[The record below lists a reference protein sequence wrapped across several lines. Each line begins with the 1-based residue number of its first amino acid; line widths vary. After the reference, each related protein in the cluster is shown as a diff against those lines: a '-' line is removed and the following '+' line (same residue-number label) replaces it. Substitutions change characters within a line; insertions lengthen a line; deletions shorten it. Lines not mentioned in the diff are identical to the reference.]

1 MNSQIISQLSKRLL
15 IHFSLL
21 MGIILLFFSVKA
33 QERPP
38 KPITVT
44 VSTLQHLSFGSF
56 IQCGTNGTVTVT
68 PEGARIATGNIILP
82 NMSSIV
88 TPALFEVTALP
99 GTLIT
104 IVNGP
109 DSPLSGSN
117 GGTIMLQIGE
127 SSTNSPFIANSDH
140 TEVFIGGTLTVGS
153 LMANPAGA
161 YSGIFQVTFIQ
172 Q

>member
-1 MNSQIISQLSKRLL
+1 MNSQILSQIAKKLL
-15 IHFSLL
+15 IPLSLL
-21 MGIILLFFSVKA
+21 LCILFHNYEMSA
-33 QERPP
+33 QENPP
-38 KPITVT
+38 KPIVVT
-44 VSTLQHLSFGSF
+44 VSTLQHLSFGTF
-56 IQCGTNGTVTVT
+56 IQSGANGTVTVT
-68 PEGARIATGNIILP
+68 PEGARTATGNIILP
-82 NMSSIV
+82 NTSSIV

-117 GGTIMLQIGE
+117 GGTIMLKIGD
-127 SSTNSPFIANSDH
+127 SSTNSPFIANGEH

-161 YSGIFQVTFIQ
+161 YNGVFLVTFIQ

>member
-1 MNSQIISQLSKRLL
+1 MNSQILIHLSKRFL
-15 IHFSLL
+15 IHIGLVICSTV
-21 MGIILLFFSVKA
+21 LFIPVNA
-33 QERPP
+33 QENPP
-38 KPITVT
+38 KPIAVR
-44 VSTLQHLSFGSF
+44 VSTLQHLSFGAF
-56 IQCGTNGTVTVT
+56 IQSGTNGTVTVT
-68 PEGARIATGNIILP
+68 PEGARTSTGNIILP

-109 DSPLSGSN
+109 DSQLSGSN
-117 GGTIMLQIGE
+117 GGTIMLRIGD
-127 SSTNSPFIANSDH
+127 SNTGSPFIANGEH
-140 TEVFIGGTLTVGS
+140 NEVFIGGTLTVGP

>member
-1 MNSQIISQLSKRLL
+1 MNSQILLHLSKRLL
-15 IHFSLL
+15 IHISLVI
-21 MGIILLFFSVKA
+21 GTSILFFSVKA
-33 QERPP
+33 QENPP

-44 VSTLQHLSFGSF
+44 VSTLQHLSFGTF
-56 IQCGTNGTVTVT
+56 IQSGTNGTVTVT
-68 PEGARIATGNIILP
+68 PEGARTATGNIILP
-82 NMSSIV
+82 NMSSVV

-117 GGTIMLQIGE
+117 GGTIMLQIGD
-127 SSTNSPFIANSDH
+127 SNTGSPFIANSEH
-140 TEVFIGGTLTVGS
+140 TEVFIGGILTVGP